1 MRIEELSGFGYTEAQ
16 KSKNI
21 KYANDMVAYLRGKYI
36 PQLAKKIVG
45 KPYSFPERPSL
56 PGSLAF
62 KLDKIIKYLDAYAD
76 YLMGKGY
83 VEESSEYKSE
93 IDLLNKAIEYEKSG
107 KPIEEEKEERREPE
121 KKIEFKPAPLVE
133 QPKKSKLPYI
143 IGGILALAV
152 GFVILRR
159 K

>member
-1 MRIEELSGFGYTEAQ
+1 MLI
-16 KSKNI
+16 
-21 KYANDMVAYLRGKYI
+21 YLKREYI
-36 PQLAKKIVG
+36 PQLAKKVLG
-45 KPYSFPERPSL
+45 KPYSFPKSPSL

-62 KLDKIIKYLDAYAD
+62 KLDETIKYLNAYAD

-107 KPIEEEKEERREPE
+107 KPIEEGKEEKKEPE
-121 KKIEFKPAPLVE
+121 KIEFKPAPLVE
-133 QPKKSKLPYI
+133 QPKKSKLLYI